1 MAYISKVKN
10 REGKVY
16 VYLKESY
23 RVGDKTKTRVIEK
36 FGSYDNLIKENPN
49 AFEELREQAKQG
61 LFNNYE
67 NSKLKIEVD
76 MEEQLQTV
84 LKNYGYLLLDKI
96 YSELNIS
103 DIVNKKNKDSKN
115 RYNLDKILKLL
126 VFTRILYPGSKNAN
140 FKVQNKLLGDWNIEY
155 NHIMRSLTKFNELK
169 EDIQIKMHESI
180 SSSIGRE
187 AMLVFYDVTNYYFD
201 TDFNDEDIMDDDGN
215 VIHESLRKRGPS
227 KEKKP
232 KPIVQMGLFMDSN
245 GIPISYQLFPGNN
258 TDPTTYLRA
267 IEQVKKQYGIERVVT
282 VADKAMNSAKNVTQT
297 YDNGD
302 GWVFSQKV
310 RGSRG
315 VAKDIQEFALD
326 RKDWTYNDNLTFA
339 MKSKIRKR
347 KLSTG
352 EIIEEKILVTWSE
365 KYAKREGI
373 RRDGALEYASKLTN
387 AELFRM
393 TSKKGGKRYLKQM
406 VKDKKTGEEIELNP
420 FIRLDMNLAEEDAK
434 FDGLSVI
441 VTSEINM
448 EDEEILK
455 NYRELHKIEDCFR
468 VTKTELNARPIYV
481 WTDEH
486 IEAHFLTC
494 FIALASLRIL
504 QYRTNNK
511 MSTKR
516 LKNALKEA
524 NAIEITQ
531 GIYKMM
537 INEDF
542 KELNSIIGIGWNK
555 ANVKYEELKKYSNTV
570 CFLHKKN

>member
-1 MAYISKVKN
+1 MTYICKRKN
-10 REGKVY
+10 REGKYY
-16 VYLKESY
+16 VYLVEGY
-23 RVGDKTKTRVIEK
+23 RVGDKVRTRNIKSYGQLDKLEENEPGAYERLRKEAKAGLLTGEAKKKINIELDLNK
-36 FGSYDNLIKENPN
+36 
-49 AFEELREQAKQG
+49 
-61 LFNNYE
+61 
-67 NSKLKIEVD
+67 KISSVS
-76 MEEQLQTV
+76 Q
-84 LKNYGYLLLDKI
+84 NYGWLLLDDIYKFLGI
-96 YSELNIS
+96 SNNVKKYSENHKFKF
-103 DIVNKKNKDSKN
+103 D
-115 RYNLDKILKLL
+115 LDKILRLL
-126 VFTRILYPGSKNAN
+126 IYERILAPNSK
-140 FKVQNKLLGDWNIEY
+140 FKTIYSQKHLYGAWDISLHEIYRGLDHLNK
-155 NHIMRSLTKFNELK
+155 LK

-267 IEQVKKQYGIERVVT
+267 IEQIKKQYGIERVVT

-326 RKDWTYNDNLTFA
+326 RKDWTYNENLTFA

-352 EIIEEKILVTWSE
+352 KMIEEKILVTWSE

-387 AELFRM
+387 SELFRI

-406 VKDKKTGEEIELNP
+406 VKDKETGEEIELNP

-481 WTDEH
+481 WTGEH

-494 FIALASLRIL
+494 FIALTSLRIMK
-504 QYRTNNK
+504 YRLNNVY
-511 MSTKR
+511 SEKR
-516 LKNALKEA
+516 LIEAMNSGICREQIKGYFEIEA
-524 NAIEITQ
+524 NDDLIDLNRKLNISFNTRYIE
-531 GIYKMM
+531 
-537 INEDF
+537 
-542 KELNSIIGIGWNK
+542 
-555 ANVKYEELKKYSNTV
+555 EEKLKKYGSGWCTT
-570 CFLHKKN
+570 KNK